1 MPFKPVEHPKCPKC
15 GKSVYAAEE
24 MVAGGYKWHKFCFKC
39 TLCNKL
45 LDSMNCCEH
54 QAELYCKQCHGRKY
68 GPKGIG
74 YGIGAG
80 ALTMD
85 HGEQFGNREVE
96 MTHRWELNSCGYI
109 SQRWE
114 SKIITKQKVNRPN
127 LTQKSVRSSH
137 TVCDLCN
144 KMLDSCTVAEHGAE
158 LFCKQCYG
166 RKFGP
171 KGVGFGLGAGALN
184 MDDGARFGNKESAG
198 NRPRTAE
205 AFTAPINP
213 QHR

>member
-1 MPFKPVEHPKCPKC
+1 MLREIRSVAKSKMPFKPVEHAKCPKC

-39 TLCNKL
+39 NMCNKL

-68 GPKGIG
+68 GPKGVG
-74 YGIGAG
+74 FGIGAG

-85 HGEQFGNREVE
+85 TGEQFGNKEVE
-96 MTHRWELNSCGYI
+96 MT
-109 SQRWE
+109 
-114 SKIITKQKVNRPN
+114 NRP
-127 LTQKSVRSSH
+127 
-137 TVCDLCN
+137 
-144 KMLDSCTVAEHGAE
+144 M
-158 LFCKQCYG
+158 
-166 RKFGP
+166 
-171 KGVGFGLGAGALN
+171 
-184 MDDGARFGNKESAG
+184 
-198 NRPRTAE
+198 TAE

>member
-39 TLCNKL
+39 N
-45 LDSMNCCEH
+45 
-54 QAELYCKQCHGRKY
+54 
-68 GPKGIG
+68 
-74 YGIGAG
+74 
-80 ALTMD
+80 
-85 HGEQFGNREVE
+85 
-96 MTHRWELNSCGYI
+96 
-109 SQRWE
+109 
-114 SKIITKQKVNRPN
+114 
-127 LTQKSVRSSH
+127 
-137 TVCDLCN
+137 LCN

-171 KGVGFGLGAGALN
+171 KGVGFGLGAGALT
-184 MDDGARFGNKESAG
+184 MDDGARFGNTASEG
-198 NRPRTAE
+198 NRPMTAE

>member
-1 MPFKPVEHPKCPKC
+1 MPFKPVEHAKCPKC

-24 MVAGGYKWHKFCFKC
+24 MLAGGYKWHKFCFKC

-45 LDSMNCCEH
+45 LDSTNCCEH

-74 YGIGAG
+74 FGIGAG

-96 MTHRWELNSCGYI
+96 MTSLEARI
-109 SQRWE
+109 SVTRFVQ
-114 SKIITKQKVNRPN
+114 SFSVPN
-127 LTQKSVRSSH
+127 LSATRFSPSIPVSIA
-137 TVCDLCN
+137 DLCN
-144 KMLDSCTVAEHGAE
+144 KMLDSTTVAEHGAE
-158 LFCKQCYG
+158 LFCRQCYG

-171 KGVGFGLGAGALN
+171 KGVGFGLGAGALT
-184 MDDGARFGNKESAG
+184 MDDGARFGNTASEGSAQG
-198 NRPRTAE
+198 GAAAPAAE
-205 AFTAPINP
+205 
-213 QHR
+213 

>member
-24 MVAGGYKWHKFCFKC
+24 MNAGGYKWHKFCFKC
-39 TLCNKL
+39 ALCNKL
-45 LDSMNCCEH
+45 LDSTNCCEH

-74 YGIGAG
+74 FGIGAG

-85 HGEQFGNREVE
+85 TGEHFGNTEVE
-96 MTHRWELNSCGYI
+96 MTSIFL
-109 SQRWE
+109 
-114 SKIITKQKVNRPN
+114 
-127 LTQKSVRSSH
+127 RSSQ
-137 TVCDLCN
+137 LCN
-144 KMLDSCTVAEHGAE
+144 KLLDSTTVAPHEAE
-158 LFCKQCYG
+158 LYCKQCHG

-171 KGVGFGLGAGALN
+171 KGVGFGLGAGALT
-184 MDDGARFGNKESAG
+184 MDDDFDYINKSKK
-198 NRPRTAE
+198 NRPMTAE

-213 QHR
+213 THK